1 MEDRTLGYR
10 APLLWMVIP
19 TTAGLTAG
27 HLARLDQ
34 AVVPLS
40 LALPAA
46 ALAVVVV
53 DRPRLWAACLTAA
66 FFCAGMT
73 AGILQ
78 RDRLPAW
85 EELPPRE
92 AELRLRIERLFASRT
107 PDRVS
112 GVAEVV
118 STEVHLAELVGQR
131 LHFSLSAAG
140 PGPEPGRG
148 ALFKTIGVLTALPER
163 PPPGSFDGYLVAAGM
178 NFRFNRGRLL
188 AEERPAPAYHRI
200 CAVAATRF
208 REILNLGLAAK
219 RPEIAALLRGM
230 MLGEK
235 HEISD
240 EQQAVF
246 MRSGSMHLFAI
257 SGLNIG
263 VIAIALN
270 ALLALVRLPHG
281 PRFVLAATLLWV
293 FVDITGASPSA
304 VRAWLMATFLQ
315 AAFVLGRPGNVLA
328 ALAASAAASVMVAPL
343 QVFSASFVMS
353 YAIVL
358 ALLLLGLP
366 LAACWGRLGRLWRDV
381 PEVAWTRGQAVV
393 AAAWQWTCGA
403 LAIGV
408 ATSLVSVLTGIQ
420 YFQLVTPGALFA
432 NLALIPAAM
441 GVTVAGFASLLFGLG
456 GLDGAAILANHA
468 AALLLLLI
476 ERALQAGVEVPG
488 TYLDARYSATWIG
501 PTALTLLIATI
512 LAGYAYGWRRE
523 AGGWWPPFAVVVL
536 TMLLGVRYG
545 AD

>member
-10 APLLWMVIP
+10 APLLWLVMP
-19 TTAGLTAG
+19 AAAGLTAG
-27 HLARLDQ
+27 HFAGLDHAAAPLA
-34 AVVPLS
+34 
-40 LALPAA
+40 LALPTA
-46 ALAVVVV
+46 ALALAVV
-53 DRPRLWAACLTAA
+53 DRPRIWAACLSVAL
-66 FFCAGMT
+66 FCAGT
-73 AGILQ
+73 AAGTLH
-78 RDRLPAW
+78 RNRLSAW

-92 AELRLRIERLFASRT
+92 AELRLKIERLFASR
-107 PDRVS
+107 DSGRVS
-112 GVAEVV
+112 GLAEVV
-118 STEVHLAELVGQR
+118 SSEVHLADLSGQR
-131 LHFSLSAAG
+131 LHFSLSAPG
-140 PGPEPGRG
+140 PGPGPIRG
-148 ALFKTIGVLTALPER
+148 AVFQAVGVLTALPKR
-163 PPPGSFDGYLVAAGM
+163 PPPGSFEDYLVAAGM
-178 NFRFNRGRLL
+178 NFRLNRGQLL
-188 AEERPAPAYHRI
+188 AEERSAPAYHRF
-200 CAVAATRF
+200 CAAAATRF
-208 REILNLGLAAK
+208 REILNLGLAGK

-270 ALLALVRLPHG
+270 ALLALGRVTRG

-315 AAFVLGRPGNVLA
+315 AAFVFGRPGNVLA
-328 ALAASAAASVMVAPL
+328 ALAASAAASVAVAPL

-366 LAACWGRLGRLWRDV
+366 LAACWARRGRLWRDV
-381 PEVAWTRGQAVV
+381 PEVAWTRGQVIV
-393 AAAWQWTCGA
+393 AAAWTWISGA

-408 ATSLVSVLTGIQ
+408 ATSLVSVLTGLQ
-420 YFQLVTPGALFA
+420 YFQLVTPGALVA
-432 NLALIPAAM
+432 NLALIPAAI

-456 GLDGAAILANHA
+456 CLDAAAILANHA
-468 AALLLLLI
+468 AALVLLLI
-476 ERALQAGVEVPG
+476 ERALQVGVEVPG
-488 TYLDARYSATWIG
+488 AFLAARYTAPWIG
-501 PTALTLLIATI
+501 PAALTTLIATI
-512 LAGYAYGWRRE
+512 LAGYARDWRHA
-523 AGGWWPPFAVVVL
+523 AGSWWPPFAVVLVTL
-536 TMLLGVRYG
+536 LLGVSYG